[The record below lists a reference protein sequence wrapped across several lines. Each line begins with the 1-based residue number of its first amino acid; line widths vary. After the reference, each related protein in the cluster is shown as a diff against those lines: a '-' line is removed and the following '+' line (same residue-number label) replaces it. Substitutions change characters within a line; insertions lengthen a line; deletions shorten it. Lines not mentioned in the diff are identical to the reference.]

1 MTDEKKTKR
10 PRRKR
15 IRRTPEEARTLIL
28 DTATKL
34 LAKRGPDAVGPKEV
48 AREAGVSRTLI
59 LHYFGTFEKLVQEAL
74 SRHMVSIRQRIFDK
88 VLEHPEAGPELWI
101 DEAFSALTDPMYGR
115 LFGWSLLSGRS
126 EAAGIFARRE
136 RGLQKVA
143 YFVRARIAG
152 DQRVPEPPSEEE
164 LEFIIML
171 VATAAFGYSTS
182 REGLWGAFG
191 KHANAERDLQF
202 RRRLASLVV
211 NLLGIQDPE
220 DNEDDKDK

>member
-1 MTDEKKTKR
+1 M
-10 PRRKR
+10 
-15 IRRTPEEARTLIL
+15 
-28 DTATKL
+28 
-34 LAKRGPDAVGPKEV
+34 
-48 AREAGVSRTLI
+48 
-59 LHYFGTFEKLVQEAL
+59 Q
-74 SRHMVSIRQRIFDK
+74 
-88 VLEHPEAGPELWI
+88 
-101 DEAFSALTDPMYGR
+101 R

-220 DNEDDKDK
+220 DNEDDKDADNDADDEDDEDADDDADDEDADGEAPMEKLQ